1 MSLQQFV
8 STPDFDEY
16 KETFKDFFKMTR
28 RDDGVLLVEAHTLD
42 RLRGAESFVEFCT
55 VSNVFQF
62 DLKVCAALT
71 RLGVLD
77 LGGAPKPALMLDDIA
92 RSDCVAVDFH
102 RSVAAVLLKFSSGA
116 VYRPLRMRAQWRA

>member
-1 MSLQQFV
+1 MFRPLSHTHCRQGPGRV
-8 STPDFDEY
+8 SPP
-16 KETFKDFFKMTR
+16 R
-28 RDDGVLLVEAHTLD
+28 SSPLD

-55 VSNVFQF
+55 VSNIFQF